1 MSPRSSNDDIRSRFL
16 KATKMAE
23 HGAGS
28 ASIVRATL
36 SSNCGQCGE
45 ASADAEGK
53 TETPLSE
60 RESRADST
68 ARIKRLFI
76 FKWSLGDNLIKGV
89 DRCMA
94 GCSDTLLLGA
104 HTAGVCIVSLT

>member
-1 MSPRSSNDDIRSRFL
+1 MTIISSHLGMSLRSSNEDTRSRFL
-16 KATKMAE
+16 KATKTPECGAE
-23 HGAGS
+23 S

-45 ASADAEGK
+45 ARADAEGK

-68 ARIKRLFI
+68 
-76 FKWSLGDNLIKGV
+76 V
-89 DRCMA
+89 
-94 GCSDTLLLGA
+94 
-104 HTAGVCIVSLT
+104 